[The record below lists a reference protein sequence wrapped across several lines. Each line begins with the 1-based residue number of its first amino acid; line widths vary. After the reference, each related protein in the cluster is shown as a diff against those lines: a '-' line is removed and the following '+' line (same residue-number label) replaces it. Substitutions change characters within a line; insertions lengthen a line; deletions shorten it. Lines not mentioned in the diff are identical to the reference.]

1 MRRESA
7 ERLEVRDQSWALGIF
22 LALAA
27 LYWHG
32 HCRTFG
38 AGDSPQHVLSAL
50 TLGVSRPPGYP
61 LYVFIAHLFS
71 RLPLGSP
78 AGLVN
83 AFSGLLQAGASAI
96 FYLILRRWRCG
107 RMAALAGT
115 LMLSLAPLYW
125 YYAEVAEVRA
135 LNDIL
140 AFLAAFLA
148 LSGPPALFGIILGLG
163 VSHHPTY
170 IFIFPAIAYLLWERK
185 YKPRDCA
192 VAALCA
198 ATACAAPYLTL
209 YLRLCWGRAPVY
221 NPDGVRTLTDTI
233 NLFLRKNTGGVTSFA
248 SGVPGLALQSFEP
261 ARALRESGWFGGLAL
276 HDLMLP
282 GLALAALGC
291 WNLWKTRREALIFW
305 ALWVLGTLLPVVLL
319 SSQEV
324 RFGDLDYLRAIVLR
338 YYLLPTAGLFAL
350 AAFGADWLL
359 SRSRKE
365 FGWALV
371 VVMIPGPVLYRPVDL
386 SRSDPVRSYVED
398 ILRSSGPRD
407 MILLDSD
414 EANFS
419 MLYMDLVEGKTE
431 DRVFLA
437 TPLFGNAAFV
447 ERLARRHPDL
457 KLPREGSG
465 LSRSLKRWMTL
476 NPDRPMEAEPT
487 MRDTLVQISSACF
500 PQGILIRVGPR
511 FPPLSESAAQAR
523 AFLDDSSAEK
533 IPSWGL
539 RPWTQEVYLLKAY
552 AMSLEFY
559 GSFVRRAGD
568 DALAKRV
575 RRAFDAVTSVR

>member
-1 MRRESA
+1 
-7 ERLEVRDQSWALGIF
+7 
-22 LALAA
+22 
-27 LYWHG
+27 
-32 HCRTFG
+32 
-38 AGDSPQHVLSAL
+38 
-50 TLGVSRPPGYP
+50 
-61 LYVFIAHLFS
+61 
-71 RLPLGSP
+71 
-78 AGLVN
+78 
-83 AFSGLLQAGASAI
+83 
-96 FYLILRRWRCG
+96 
-107 RMAALAGT
+107 
-115 LMLSLAPLYW
+115 
-125 YYAEVAEVRA
+125 
-135 LNDIL
+135 
-140 AFLAAFLA
+140 
-148 LSGPPALFGIILGLG
+148 
-163 VSHHPTY
+163 
-170 IFIFPAIAYLLWERK
+170 
-185 YKPRDCA
+185 
-192 VAALCA
+192 
-198 ATACAAPYLTL
+198 
-209 YLRLCWGRAPVY
+209 
-221 NPDGVRTLTDTI
+221 
-233 NLFLRKNTGGVTSFA
+233 
-248 SGVPGLALQSFEP
+248 
-261 ARALRESGWFGGLAL
+261 
-276 HDLMLP
+276 
-282 GLALAALGC
+282 
-291 WNLWKTRREALIFW
+291 
-305 ALWVLGTLLPVVLL
+305 VLGTLLPVVLL